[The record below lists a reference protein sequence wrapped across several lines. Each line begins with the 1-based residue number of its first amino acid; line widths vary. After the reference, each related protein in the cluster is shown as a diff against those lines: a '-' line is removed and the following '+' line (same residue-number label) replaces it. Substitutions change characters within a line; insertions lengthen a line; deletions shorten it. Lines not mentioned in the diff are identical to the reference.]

1 MMIWGFSIVLSLYA
15 VVGLVLAAVVSS
27 SNGEILNRDVAANT
41 YFSSSWT
48 DGTAQIKYTNGA
60 AGEYSVTWTGN
71 KGDFVCGKGWATGG
85 PMYTCFSSQFFSHN
99 AYAYTVGVSTIPELS
114 PPTGMPT
121 FPFMAGPPTP

>member
-1 MMIWGFSIVLSLYA
+1 MIWSFAVVFLLYA
-15 VVGLVLAAVVSS
+15 AVGVVSTAAIRS
-27 SNGEILNRDVAANT
+27 SNGEALSRDAAATT

-85 PMYTCFSSQFFSHN
+85 PMY
-99 AYAYTVGVSTIPELS
+99 A
-114 PPTGMPT
+114 
-121 FPFMAGPPTP
+121 